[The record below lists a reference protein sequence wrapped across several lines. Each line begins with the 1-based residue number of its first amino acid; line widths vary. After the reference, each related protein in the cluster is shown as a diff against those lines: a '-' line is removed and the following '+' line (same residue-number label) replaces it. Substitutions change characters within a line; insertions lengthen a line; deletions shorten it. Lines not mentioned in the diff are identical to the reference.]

1 MKISSKYLCRGAS
14 NPRLRGGRKSSTL
27 EPDPGNAGVGSKPKT
42 KLPRRRRGL
51 ILEEVVRMKKFLLVL
66 SIIVAV
72 SVFSQ
77 ELVIYTYSSFASGIA
92 QKVLPIF
99 EKQNNVK
106 VKLLSFGDAGN
117 VLARLILE
125 KDQPKADVVIGLDQP
140 LLKRAISEGLL
151 IKFVPENISMIKN
164 KELLDMQGYGIPF
177 DYGAIALVYNTE
189 KINNPP
195 KSFKEL
201 LDERFKRKLVVQDP
215 RTSSTGLSFMLWTV
229 AVFGEDGFL
238 DYWKSLKNN
247 ILTITPG
254 WDEAFSML
262 ETGEADIMVSYA
274 TDGAYSYHEY
284 GSLKY
289 LPVVME
295 EGAFVQIEYA
305 AIVKGSKNIELAKKF
320 IEFVLSKEFQSHV
333 PLNQWMYPVVE
344 IELPKAY
351 KYAPK
356 IDKVLPFDY
365 SIFEQK
371 GKDWLE
377 KWAEV
382 MIGK

>member
-1 MKISSKYLCRGAS
+1 MRISSKYLCRGAS

-164 KELLDMQGYGIPF
+164 KELLDMRGYGIPF

-320 IEFVLSKEFQSHV
+320 IEFVLSKEFQSQV

-344 IELPKAY
+344 IELPEAY

-356 IDKVLPFDY
+356 IDKVLSFDY
-365 SIFEQK
+365 GIFEQK

>member
-1 MKISSKYLCRGAS
+1 MRISSKYLCRGAS

-305 AIVKGSKNIELAKKF
+305 AIVKNSKNIELAKKF
-320 IEFVLSKEFQSHV
+320 IEFVLSKEFQSQV

-344 IELPKAY
+344 IELPEAY

-356 IDKVLPFDY
+356 IDKVLSFDY
-365 SIFEQK
+365 GIFEQK

>member
-1 MKISSKYLCRGAS
+1 
-14 NPRLRGGRKSSTL
+14 
-27 EPDPGNAGVGSKPKT
+27 
-42 KLPRRRRGL
+42 
-51 ILEEVVRMKKFLLVL
+51 MKKFLLVL

-164 KELLDMQGYGIPF
+164 KELLDMRGYGIPF

>member
-1 MKISSKYLCRGAS
+1 
-14 NPRLRGGRKSSTL
+14 
-27 EPDPGNAGVGSKPKT
+27 
-42 KLPRRRRGL
+42 
-51 ILEEVVRMKKFLLVL
+51 MKKFLLVL

-305 AIVKGSKNIELAKKF
+305 AIVKNSKNIELAKKF
-320 IEFVLSKEFQSHV
+320 IEFVLSKEFQSQV

-344 IELPKAY
+344 IELPEAY

-356 IDKVLPFDY
+356 IDKVLSFDY
-365 SIFEQK
+365 GIFEQK

>member
-305 AIVKGSKNIELAKKF
+305 AIVKSSKNIELAKKF
-320 IEFVLSKEFQSHV
+320 IEFVLSKEFQSQV

-344 IELPKAY
+344 IELPEAY

-365 SIFEQK
+365 GIFEQK

>member
-1 MKISSKYLCRGAS
+1 MRISSKYLCRGAS

-164 KELLDMQGYGIPF
+164 KELLDMRGYGIPF

-305 AIVKGSKNIELAKKF
+305 AIVKSSKNIELAKKF
-320 IEFVLSKEFQSHV
+320 IEFVLSKEFQSQV

-344 IELPKAY
+344 IELPEAY

-365 SIFEQK
+365 GIFEQK

>member
-1 MKISSKYLCRGAS
+1 
-14 NPRLRGGRKSSTL
+14 
-27 EPDPGNAGVGSKPKT
+27 
-42 KLPRRRRGL
+42 
-51 ILEEVVRMKKFLLVL
+51 
-66 SIIVAV
+66 
-72 SVFSQ
+72 
-77 ELVIYTYSSFASGIA
+77 TYSSFASGIA

-99 EKQNNVK
+99 ERQSNVK
-106 VKLLSFGDAGN
+106 VKVLSFGDAGN

-140 LLKRAISEGLL
+140 LLRRAISEGLL
-151 IKFVPENISMIKN
+151 TQFVPQNISKVKN
-164 KELLDMQGYGIPF
+164 KELLDTQGYGTPF

-189 KINNPP
+189 DIENPP

-201 LDERFKRKLVVQDP
+201 LDERFRKKLVVQDP
-215 RTSSTGLSFMLWTV
+215 RTSSTGLSFMLWTI

-238 DYWKSLKNN
+238 DYWKNLKNN

-289 LPVVME
+289 LPVIME

-305 AIVKGSKNIELAKKF
+305 AIVKGTKNLDLAKKF
-320 IEFVLSKEFQSHV
+320 IEFVLSEEFQSQI
-333 PLNQWMYPVVE
+333 PLNQWMYPVIE
-344 IELPKAY
+344 IELPQAY

-356 IDKVLPFDY
+356 IDKVLSFDY
-365 SIFEQK
+365 DTFDQK
-371 GKDWLE
+371 GKEWLE
-377 KWAEV
+377 KWAGA
-382 MIGK
+382 MIGR

>member
-1 MKISSKYLCRGAS
+1 LLQYL
-14 NPRLRGGRKSSTL
+14 
-27 EPDPGNAGVGSKPKT
+27 
-42 KLPRRRRGL
+42 
-51 ILEEVVRMKKFLLVL
+51 
-66 SIIVAV
+66 
-72 SVFSQ
+72 VFSQ

-164 KELLDMQGYGIPF
+164 KELLDMRGYGIPF

-305 AIVKGSKNIELAKKF
+305 AIVKNSKNIELAKKF
-320 IEFVLSKEFQSHV
+320 IEFVLSKEFQSQV

-344 IELPKAY
+344 IELPEAY

-356 IDKVLPFDY
+356 IDKVLSFDY
-365 SIFEQK
+365 GIFEQK

>member
-1 MKISSKYLCRGAS
+1 MRISSKYLCRGAS

-164 KELLDMQGYGIPF
+164 KELLDMRGYGIPF

-344 IELPKAY
+344 IELPEAY

-356 IDKVLPFDY
+356 IDKVLSFDY
-365 SIFEQK
+365 GIFEQK

>member
-1 MKISSKYLCRGAS
+1 M
-14 NPRLRGGRKSSTL
+14 RKLLFIVS
-27 EPDPGNAGVGSKPKT
+27 
-42 KLPRRRRGL
+42 L
-51 ILEEVVRMKKFLLVL
+51 IF
-66 SIIVAV
+66 AV
-72 SVFSQ
+72 SIFSQ
-77 ELVIYTYSSFASGIA
+77 ELVVYTYSSFASGIA

-99 EKQNNVK
+99 ERQNNVK
-106 VKLLSFGDAGN
+106 VKVLSFGDAGN

-140 LLKRAISEGLL
+140 LLRRAISEGLL
-151 IKFVPENISMIKN
+151 TQFVPQNISKVRN
-164 KELLDMQGYGIPF
+164 KELLDTQGYGTPF

-189 KINNPP
+189 DIENPP

-201 LDERFKRKLVVQDP
+201 LDERFRKKLVVQDP
-215 RTSSTGLSFMLWTV
+215 RTSSTGLSFMLWTI

-238 DYWKSLKNN
+238 DYWKNLKNN

-289 LPVVME
+289 LPVIME

-305 AIVKGSKNIELAKKF
+305 AIVKGTKNLDLAKKF
-320 IEFVLSKEFQSHV
+320 IEFVLSEEFQSQI
-333 PLNQWMYPVVE
+333 PLNQWMYPVIE
-344 IELPKAY
+344 IELPQAY

-356 IDKVLPFDY
+356 IDKVLSFDY
-365 SIFEQK
+365 DTFDQK
-371 GKDWLE
+371 GKEWLE
-377 KWAEV
+377 KWAGA
-382 MIGK
+382 MIGR

>member
-1 MKISSKYLCRGAS
+1 
-14 NPRLRGGRKSSTL
+14 
-27 EPDPGNAGVGSKPKT
+27 
-42 KLPRRRRGL
+42 
-51 ILEEVVRMKKFLLVL
+51 MKKFLLVL

-164 KELLDMQGYGIPF
+164 KELLDMRGYGIPF

-320 IEFVLSKEFQSHV
+320 IEFVLSKEFQSQV

-344 IELPKAY
+344 IELPEAY

-356 IDKVLPFDY
+356 IDKVLSFDY
-365 SIFEQK
+365 GIFEQK

>member
-305 AIVKGSKNIELAKKF
+305 AIVKNSKNIELAKKF
-320 IEFVLSKEFQSHV
+320 IEFVLSKEFQSQV

-344 IELPKAY
+344 IELPEAY

-356 IDKVLPFDY
+356 IDKVLSFDY
-365 SIFEQK
+365 GIFEQK

>member
-164 KELLDMQGYGIPF
+164 KELLDMRGYGIPF

-305 AIVKGSKNIELAKKF
+305 AIVKNSKNIELAKKF
-320 IEFVLSKEFQSHV
+320 IEFVLSKEFQSQV

-344 IELPKAY
+344 IELPEAY

-356 IDKVLPFDY
+356 IDKVLSFDY
-365 SIFEQK
+365 GIFEQK

>member
-1 MKISSKYLCRGAS
+1 MRISSKYLCRGAS

-164 KELLDMQGYGIPF
+164 KELLDMRGYGIPF